1 MKSQNI
7 FAQLKNYKT
16 KLIKSCRTVLFS
28 QKPEENLKEQELKH
42 DMEAKNEIL
51 YKQTVYPDSKLFTNL
66 NVEKN
71 RETQN
76 EPGTQSRFSD
86 IDRESESNM
95 LANQMQS
102 TQADENVDEKK
113 KNDSDKSIK

>member
-7 FAQLKNYKT
+7 FDQLKKYKT
-16 KLIKSCRTVLFS
+16 KLVESSKKVLFT
-28 QKPEENLKEQELKH
+28 QKPKENSKDQEMK
-42 DMEAKNEIL
+42 DEMELKNEIL
-51 YKQTVYPDSKLFTNL
+51 YKQTVYPDSKLSSNFNID
-66 NVEKN
+66 KN
-71 RETQN
+71 RESQN

-102 TQADENVDEKK
+102 TQADENLDDMK
-113 KNDSDKSIK
+113 KNDSEKRKN